1 MTRSA
6 TETGPATPPPDA
18 SPADADLTDYIGYA
32 LKRVM
37 SLVHADLAQVLAAL
51 DLRAV
56 SFSALSIVV
65 RRPGINQTQLAD
77 ALKIERSNL
86 VQLIDE
92 LSDREL
98 LARMPVAQDRRRY
111 ALMPTLAGQALC
123 ARAEAAVA
131 AHEARVFAMLDGE
144 ERATLLALLR
154 KIRAEWPD

>member
-6 TETGPATPPPDA
+6 AQTDA
-18 SPADADLTDYIGYA
+18 ALPADTDLTGYVGYN
-32 LKRVM
+32 LKRVL
-37 SLVHADLAQVLAAL
+37 SLVQADLAQVLGTF

-65 RRPGINQTQLAD
+65 RRPGINQTQLAE

-92 LSDREL
+92 LSDRAL
-98 LARMPVAQDRRRY
+98 LARTPVAGDRRRY
-111 ALMPTLAGQALC
+111 ALMPTTAGKTLC

-131 AHEARVFAMLDGE
+131 EHEARVFSMLDAD
-144 ERATLLALLR
+144 ERGTLLTLLR
-154 KIRAEWPD
+154 KIRTEWPG

>member
-6 TETGPATPPPDA
+6 AQTDA
-18 SPADADLTDYIGYA
+18 ALPADTDLTGYVGYN
-32 LKRVM
+32 LKRVL
-37 SLVHADLAQVLAAL
+37 SLVQADLAQVLGTF

-65 RRPGINQTQLAD
+65 RRPGINQTQLAE

-92 LSDREL
+92 LSDRAL
-98 LARMPVAQDRRRY
+98 LARTPVAGDRRRY
-111 ALMPTLAGQALC
+111 ALMPTTAGKTLC

-131 AHEARVFAMLDGE
+131 EHEARVFSMLDAGE
-144 ERATLLALLR
+144 RGTLLALLR
-154 KIRAEWPD
+154 KIRTEWPG

>member
-6 TETGPATPPPDA
+6 AQADA
-18 SPADADLTDYIGYA
+18 GLPADTDLTGYVGYN
-32 LKRVM
+32 LKRVL
-37 SLVHADLAQVLAAL
+37 SLVQADLAQVLGTF

-65 RRPGINQTQLAD
+65 RRPGINQTQLAE

-92 LSDREL
+92 LSDRAL
-98 LARMPVAQDRRRY
+98 LARTPVAGDRRRY
-111 ALMPTLAGQALC
+111 ALMPTTAGKTLC

-131 AHEARVFAMLDGE
+131 EHEARVFSMLDAGE
-144 ERATLLALLR
+144 RGTLLALLR
-154 KIRAEWPD
+154 KIRTEWPG